1 MFFPPAFMIHT
12 YIALSS
18 LFSLEP
24 SAHVRPGETQVHPTA
39 QDRYGAWTRSG
50 RLFVNPRQ
58 RQLEPFC
65 QFLRS
70 QNVLRLHSGRG
81 RAASFGG
88 VLICC
93 RLKLFGNPPAC
104 ALSSLAR
111 FPSLGSR
118 CFSHARL

>member
-24 SAHVRPGETQVHPTA
+24 SAHARPGETQVHPTA

-70 QNVLRLHSGRG
+70 QNVLRLHSGARQG
-81 RAASFGG
+81 REFWSRAQLLSAKTLWKSARLRCLFSCSFS
-88 VLICC
+88 I
-93 RLKLFGNPPAC
+93 
-104 ALSSLAR
+104 AR
-111 FPSLGSR
+111 FQM
-118 CFSHARL
+118 